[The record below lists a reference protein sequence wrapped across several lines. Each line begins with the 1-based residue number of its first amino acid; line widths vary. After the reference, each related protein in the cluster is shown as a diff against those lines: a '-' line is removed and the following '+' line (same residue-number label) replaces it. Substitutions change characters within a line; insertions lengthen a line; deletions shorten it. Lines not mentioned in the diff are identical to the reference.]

1 MRTGLLIMM
10 VLAGSA
16 AKASEPTRLG
26 AGAASAVVLE
36 GSSNV
41 TGWRC
46 RGTSM
51 EADMVVNA
59 SADHINDV
67 IDRVEDG
74 NIAVWMSEP
83 ARGRFPA
90 PELHLRIPVTSFR
103 CGNRIMEGDMR
114 RALKAGVHPS
124 VEFTFRG
131 LQGGIRHDLDSGLY
145 HARISGDLSLAGR
158 TRTIDVAVSAERVSR
173 SSFRIRAVLPLQM
186 SDFDVTPPA
195 ARYGAIRARD
205 ALTVS
210 FDLMLEIEP
219 KGRAVP

>member
-1 MRTGLLIMM
+1 MRTGILILL
-10 VLAGSA
+10 VLAGPV

-26 AGAASAVVLE
+26 AGAASSIVLE

-46 RGTSM
+46 RGTAM
-51 EADMVVNA
+51 EAEMVVNA
-59 SADHINDV
+59 SAEHINDV
-67 IDRVEDG
+67 IDRIEDG

-90 PELHLRIPVTSFR
+90 PEFHLRIPVTPFH

-114 RALKAGVHPS
+114 RALKAAVHPR

-173 SSFRIRAVLPLQM
+173 RSFRIRAVLSLQM
-186 SDFDVTPPA
+186 TDFDVTPPTA
-195 ARYGAIRARD
+195 LFGAIRARD

-219 KGRAVP
+219 KGRALR